1 MYVCAHTHSLTHP
14 PTYTYTYIHKYIQT
28 SIHPSI
34 HTYIHTYIHCRS
46 SPRGAS
52 RSGSSRGGD
61 RFHGSRPIQVGGERV
76 PRGNGRIC
84 TWSPRPPV
92 LSHLLL
98 FPCTFRFS
106 FTRCRARAERDKPES
121 VLAVLVHV
129 LRFLCLQWQSSTC
142 LGSNSADSTTPEAS
156 SYKTACSGCLPFV
169 TLLTQSKA
177 ATEAFACNTAHGPE
191 HAR

>member
-1 MYVCAHTHSLTHP
+1 MDGCLYVCVYVCVCVCLIYLSICLSIHVSVYLSICLSVYLSVCLT
-14 PTYTYTYIHKYIQT
+14 YIQT
-28 SIHPSI
+28 SIHP
-34 HTYIHTYIHCRS
+34 YIHCRS
-46 SPRGAS
+46 SSRGAS

-121 VLAVLVHV
+121 VLAVLVRV
-129 LRFLCLQWQSSTC
+129 LRFLSLQWQSSTC
-142 LGSNSADSTTPEAS
+142 LGSNSAGSITPEAS
-156 SYKTACSGCLPFV
+156 SHKTACSGCLPF
-169 TLLTQSKA
+169 
-177 ATEAFACNTAHGPE
+177 
-191 HAR
+191 